1 MHPPGFL
8 LPGGTYLSEESKAI
22 YESKD
27 NKEDK
32 VLDALDWLAAMG
44 SDIPVKVG
52 QTACQYGFSG
62 NTR

>member
-1 MHPPGFL
+1 MIPMPSNWRHSRFQVLFINRIGP
-8 LPGGTYLSEESKAI
+8 
-22 YESKD
+22 
-27 NKEDK
+27 ED
-32 VLDALDWLAAMG
+32 DALDWLAAMG